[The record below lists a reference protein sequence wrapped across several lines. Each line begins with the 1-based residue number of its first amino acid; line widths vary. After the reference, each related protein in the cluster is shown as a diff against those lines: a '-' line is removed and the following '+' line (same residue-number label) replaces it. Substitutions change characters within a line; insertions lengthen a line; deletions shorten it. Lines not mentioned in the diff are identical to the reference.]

1 MILTVNVEK
10 IISRDCDDVFE
21 AIYNPAQMRHYFIS
35 SGSGK
40 LEAGKE
46 VIWRWED
53 VGAELA
59 IKVLQADKERKTI
72 EFHWD
77 ASGSETKVQ
86 IILEQAGKKTVVKI
100 HETGWESNEEGI
112 QRYGQQIQGWV
123 DMVTCMKAY
132 LEFGINLRAGKV
144 VEE

>member
-53 VGAELA
+53 VGAELS
-59 IKVLQADKERKTI
+59 IKVLQADKARKTI

-132 LEFGINLRAGKV
+132 LEFGINLRTGKV

>member
-1 MILTVNVEK
+1 MILTVNVENV
-10 IISRDCDDVFE
+10 ISRGCEEVFE
-21 AIYNPAQMRHYFIS
+21 AISDPAQMRHYFIS
-35 SGSGK
+35 SGSGR

-53 VGAELA
+53 VGAELS
-59 IKVLQADKERKTI
+59 IKVIQADKARKII
-72 EFHWD
+72 EFQWD
-77 ASGSETKVQ
+77 ASGIETNVQ
-86 IILEQAGKKTVVKI
+86 IILEQSGKKTVVKI
-100 HETGWESNEEGI
+100 NETGWESNGEGI

-144 VEE
+144 VKE

>member
-10 IISRDCDDVFE
+10 VISRDCDEVFE
-21 AIYNPAQMRHYFIS
+21 ALSNPAQMRHYFIS
-35 SGSGK
+35 SSSGK
-40 LEAGKE
+40 LEAGKD

-53 VGAELA
+53 VGAELS
-59 IKVLQADKERKTI
+59 IRVLQADKASKTI

-77 ASGSETKVQ
+77 ASGIKTRVK
-86 IILEQAGKKTVVKI
+86 ITLEQAGKKTVVKI
-100 HETGWESNEEGI
+100 YETGWESNEEGI
-112 QRYGQQIQGWV
+112 QRYGQQIEGWV

-144 VEE
+144 VGE